1 MKGIEKLQIEEAR
14 VVADQVET
22 LLKNWRKLKEDYK
35 DLEAKFNLAQ
45 EEKNRWEAEKNKDI
59 AIVEDK
65 WQRKYEDNSAALLAE
80 KNQMESKFNQQLAET
95 VKEYEERIEK
105 LCQEIEKERQLKE
118 TLMAR
123 VRGDNV

>member
-45 EEKNRWEAEKNKDI
+45 EEKNRWEVEKNKDI

-123 VRGDNV
+123 VRGEE

>member
-123 VRGDNV
+123 VRGEE